1 MNRRRRK
8 QAPPKKHVMRDDFE
22 LTLLY
27 LDLLKS
33 EKYWRNSGQ
42 YYIAKNYELRAKYLL
57 NGDIKGAKVPVKTE
71 GLYCPTKKLNFN

>member
-1 MNRRRRK
+1 MNKRRRRP
-8 QAPPKKHVMRDDFE
+8 PPKRHIMQDDFD

-27 LDLLKS
+27 LDLLKR

-42 YYIAKNYELRAKYLL
+42 YYIARNYEMRAKSLL
-57 NGDIKGAKVPVKTE
+57 IGNIEEAKVPVKTE

>member
-1 MNRRRRK
+1 MNTRRRK
-8 QAPPKKHVMRDDFE
+8 QNPPKRHIMQDDFD

-42 YYIAKNYELRAKYLL
+42 YFIAKKYELRAKYLI
-57 NGDIKGAKVPVKTE
+57 NGDIKSAKETVKTE

>member
-1 MNRRRRK
+1 MNNRRRRP
-8 QAPPKKHVMRDDFE
+8 PPKRHIMQDDYD

-27 LDLLKS
+27 LDLLKR

-42 YYIAKNYELRAKYLL
+42 YYIARNYEMRAKSLL
-57 NGDIKGAKVPVKTE
+57 SGDIEGAKVPIKTE